1 MNAIYEQ
8 RQIFFFFFIYL
19 YGLFFTVKNYEFKI
33 QFYNRYAEDE
43 LCLFLLYV
51 YVRLLGLLGFYF

>member
-8 RQIFFFFFIYL
+8 RGQISFFFFYL
-19 YGLFFTVKNYEFKI
+19 YDLFFTVKNYEFKI

-43 LCLFLLYV
+43 LCLYLLYV
-51 YVRLLGLLGFYF
+51 YVGLFGLLGFCF